1 MKRFISIMAVILCLC
16 TVLTACGKPKSAS
29 GDVYNPP
36 KNLMTLDQYHAE
48 LDKLLNATN
57 FSNADTGAIDKLGD
71 RLAEM
76 IKYNTDD
83 ITDVKGTTYYVAK
96 NGDDKN
102 DGKTPETAWATLDKV
117 NSAPLNPGDA
127 VLFNRG
133 DGWRGYLF
141 AKNGITYGAYGKGLK
156 PVISYS
162 MDVKNGGKWEETDT
176 ENVWKFS
183 ERITAEDTGV
193 LLFNNA
199 EDYADLRELDDLK
212 DNNQFAFSGQRA
224 QRGKKDNYLYL
235 YCDKG
240 NPAEVYDSMEV
251 TLAGKS
257 VVYMLN
263 NTHDVT
269 LNNLKLCGGND
280 TFFAS
285 NLTNIKISYCQNF
298 WSGGNRDTYGTRL
311 GGGSGAWF
319 SCDGI
324 YIENCHIYQQFDA
337 GISPQYSGSNE
348 AVSVFKDFVAK
359 NCLFEYCE
367 YTFEYFDNQSN
378 SLEERYENFYFGYN
392 FCRLGGYGFGD
403 KPSNSRYIKSWG
415 TGSACVDCVI
425 ENNVFDRAATTS
437 IEIVGKKQTA
447 EGNVFDINYMP
458 KLKNNIYIH
467 QKNKRFATI
476 QDTTYKF
483 NEETY
488 NTLINMGVDEGAR
501 YFYAENK

>member
-1 MKRFISIMAVILCLC
+1 MKRSLGIIAAILCLC
-16 TVLTACGKPKSAS
+16 MTLTCCGKPPDTSKNI
-29 GDVYNPP
+29 YTPP
-36 KNLMTLDQYHAE
+36 KDLMTVEEYHTE
-48 LDKLLNATN
+48 LDKLLKAEN
-57 FSNADTGAIDKLGD
+57 FSDADTDALDKLGD
-71 RLAEM
+71 RLADM

-83 ITDVKGTTYYVAK
+83 ITEATGTIYYVS
-96 NGDDKN
+96 NDGDDKN
-102 DGKTPETAWATLDKV
+102 DGLTPETAWATLNKV
-117 NSAPLNPGDA
+117 NSAPLNSGDA

-141 AKNGITYGAYGKGLK
+141 AKSGITYGAYGEGLK

-162 MDVKNGGKWEETDT
+162 MDVKNGGKWMETDT

-199 EDYADLRELDDLK
+199 EDYADLKELDDLK
-212 DNNQFAFSGQRA
+212 ANNQFAFSGIYSQK
-224 QRGKKDNYLYL
+224 GIKDNYLYL

-240 NPAEVYDSMEV
+240 NPADVYESIEV

-257 VVYMLN
+257 VVYMLQ

-280 TFFAS
+280 TFFAT
-285 NLTNIKISYCQNF
+285 NLTNIKITYCQNF
-298 WSGGNRDTYGTRL
+298 WSGGNRNSGGTRL
-311 GGGSGAWF
+311 GGGVGAWLT
-319 SCDGI
+319 CDGI

-337 GISPQYSGSNE
+337 GVSPQYNGDSETTSI
-348 AVSVFKDFVAK
+348 FKNFVTK
-359 NCLFEYCE
+359 DCLFEYCE
-367 YTFEYFDNQSN
+367 YTFEYFDTQTSTTEN
-378 SLEERYENFYFGYN
+378 RYENFYFGYN

-415 TGSACVDCVI
+415 HENTCIDCVI

-437 IEIVGKKQTA
+437 IELISKNQTA
-447 EGNVFDINYMP
+447 DGNVLDLNCLP

-467 QKNKRFATI
+467 QKDKRFAI
-476 QDTTYKF
+476 VQDTTYKF
-483 NEETY
+483 NEQTY
-488 NTLINMGVDEGAR
+488 NTLKDMGVEEGAV
-501 YFYAENK
+501 YLYTKK